1 MAGGNMENLKVDL
14 KKYLQA
20 ARAAAAM
27 NDFNGAKE
35 YLIHAAECTLML
47 AKESTGV
54 ARNKYL
60 ADYAN
65 LKSMLENLAAKQGGS
80 VGAVAKAPTVEQ
92 KPARAESAP
101 PIAPKPSIVPPAS
114 RPAGA
119 SGGVSPVP
127 PPKPVFAPSQSPSIP
142 KRPQTAASAPTSAP
156 KPIQESESPMQER
169 MEEKKPQAATSS
181 SKYGAQDHVTPR
193 KLDDYI
199 GQPDAVTAVRD
210 LIDAARVKMAPLPH
224 LIIYGSNGLGKTTF
238 AKIIANEL
246 GVGFTEL
253 NVTKA
258 TPEEMVSFLQKL
270 EPRDIL
276 FIDEIHTLP
285 LAVAESILYSAM
297 QDGRITYSE
306 GKGKSVKTVTVDLP
320 PFTLIGATTE
330 IGKLAKPFTHR
341 AITVRLQEYTDEVL
355 GGIVKSSLGKLGY
368 NITDALALSISK
380 RCRNNPRTANNTVK
394 RIADKA
400 LMRHVREYNL
410 FDQGPFT
417 TPESIRRLGI
427 QVSQEVIEEFFK
439 ESGIDAYGLE
449 SGDRELLSIII
460 NRYGGGPVGIDN
472 LARSMNESNNVLA
485 QKYEA
490 YLIKKGL
497 IRVDRDGRVAM
508 PEAYKV
514 LGLPVPESARAR
526 CGLEAEESKT
536 PEVSA
541 AIEQSAPA
549 PEKKS
554 RFDQIKVEA
563 LPYPDELK
571 CRKIEDLITYPANAG
586 VVAES
591 LDALFGEVEKPEVEV
606 KSTYEL
612 IVSFGNFTRT
622 MICDSKLESRFAM
635 ALVGTGYVQDI
646 KAQTL
651 EIPYISQ
658 ELASRRY
665 FPDFVIKDHKG
676 RIAVIEMKN
685 YEMVSYH
692 LNIDKYEHLRRYC
705 EARGFGYSEILKP
718 YDSDNYVSMEMLK
731 NAPINEALHR
741 HIIETIEKKAASGE
755 SPMFTEK
762 DFEAYCQSFGA
773 VDRSEVYTILLND
786 REIKNLDRVGKNFM
800 IEKS

>member
-1 MAGGNMENLKVDL
+1 MENLKLNL

-20 ARAAAAM
+20 ARAATAM
-27 NDFNGAKE
+27 NDFGGARE
-35 YLIHAAECTLML
+35 YLLHAAECTLLL
-47 AKESTGV
+47 AKA

-60 ADYAN
+60 SDYAD
-65 LKSMLENLAAKQGGS
+65 LKNMLEALIAKQD
-80 VGAVAKAPTVEQ
+80 A
-92 KPARAESAP
+92 AEKSA
-101 PIAPKPSIVPPAS
+101 ALA
-114 RPAGA
+114 AGA
-119 SGGVSPVP
+119 SKQPQMPSFGVGTEKWMGASISEKQDSQKPIIGAQPQAPIVSPPSVP
-127 PPKPVFAPSQSPSIP
+127 VSKTPSPMPQAPMPQKP
-142 KRPQTAASAPTSAP
+142 
-156 KPIQESESPMQER
+156 PIQKENVPNAQ
-169 MEEKKPQAATSS
+169 
-181 SKYGAQDHVTPR
+181 SKYGAQDHVSPR
-193 KLDDYI
+193 TLDDYI

-210 LIDAARVKMAPLPH
+210 LIDAARVKMSPLPH

-270 EPRDIL
+270 QPRDIL

-285 LAVAESILYSAM
+285 LAVAESVLYSAM
-297 QDGRITYSE
+297 QDGRIAYTE
-306 GKGKSVKTVTVDLP
+306 GKGKNVRNVTMDVP

-368 NITDALALSISK
+368 NISDELALSVSK

-400 LMRHVREYNL
+400 LMRHVREHNL
-410 FDQGPFT
+410 FDKGPFA
-417 TPESIRRLGI
+417 TPESIRKLGI
-427 QVSQEVIEEFFK
+427 HISREVIEEFFK

-449 SGDRELLSIII
+449 AGDRELLEIII
-460 NRYGGGPVGIDN
+460 HRYKGGPVGLDN
-472 LARSMNESNNVLA
+472 LARSMNESNNVIA

-514 LGLPVPESARAR
+514 LGLPVPE
-526 CGLEAEESKT
+526 GILERSGEERYSESKS
-536 PEVSA
+536 PISA
-541 AIEQSAPA
+541 AESASA
-549 PEKKS
+549 GGDKKS
-554 RFDQIKVEA
+554 RFDNIKLAA

-571 CRKIEDLITYPANAG
+571 CRKIEDLITYPENAAC
-586 VVAES
+586 VTDS
-591 LDALFGEVEKPEVEV
+591 LDALFGDVEKPEVEI

-612 IVSFGNFTRT
+612 CVEFKDFVRT

-665 FPDFVIKDHKG
+665 FPDFVIKDYKG

-705 EARGFGYSEILKP
+705 EAKGYGYSEILKP

-731 NAPINEALHR
+731 KASIDQALHQ
-741 HIIETIEKKAASGE
+741 HILKTIVAKEASGE
-755 SPMFTEK
+755 SPMFTEQ
-762 DFEAYCQSFGA
+762 DFADYCKAFGA
-773 VDRSEVYTILLND
+773 VDRSAVYTILLND
-786 REIKNLDRVGKNFM
+786 RSIKNVDRVGKNFM
-800 IEKS
+800 IQKT

>member
-1 MAGGNMENLKVDL
+1 MENLKLNL

-20 ARAAAAM
+20 ARAATAM
-27 NDFNGAKE
+27 NDFDGARE
-35 YLIHAAECTLML
+35 YLVHAAECTLML
-47 AKESTGV
+47 AKESNGV

-60 ADYAN
+60 SDYAN
-65 LKSMLENLAAKQGGS
+65 LKSMLESLVAKQR
-80 VGAVAKAPTVEQ
+80 GAVSASSSAPIPEQ
-92 KPARAESAP
+92 RPPYAEASKPA
-101 PIAPKPSIVPPAS
+101 
-114 RPAGA
+114 
-119 SGGVSPVP
+119 GVSPTPTKLVI
-127 PPKPVFAPSQSPSIP
+127 PPKPQTPA
-142 KRPQTAASAPTSAP
+142 RPQAPVYPQEASEQPQAPARPQAPTPQPQASAASA
-156 KPIQESESPMQER
+156 QESAQKTQSASVQ
-169 MEEKKPQAATSS
+169 

-193 KLDDYI
+193 TLDDYI

-258 TPEEMVSFLQKL
+258 TPEDMVSFLQKL

-276 FIDEIHTLP
+276 FIDEIHTIP
-285 LAVAESILYSAM
+285 LVVAESILYSAM
-297 QDGRITYSE
+297 QDGRITYTE
-306 GKGKSVKTVTVDLP
+306 GKGKNAKTVTMDIP

-368 NITDALALSISK
+368 GISDALALSVSR
-380 RCRNNPRTANNTVK
+380 RCRNNPRTANNNVK

-400 LMRHVREYNL
+400 LMRHVREHNL
-410 FDQGPFT
+410 FNQGPFT
-417 TPESIRRLGI
+417 TPESIRKLEI
-427 QVSQEVIEEFFK
+427 QISEEVIEEFFK

-449 SGDRELLSIII
+449 SGDRELLEIII
-460 NRYGGGPVGIDN
+460 HRYKGGPVGLDN
-472 LARSMNESNNVLA
+472 LARSMNESNNVIS

-508 PEAYKV
+508 PEAYRV
-514 LGLPVPESARAR
+514 LGLPVPDGIAERFNEERRPEEKSSSFAAESASVGAN
-526 CGLEAEESKT
+526 
-536 PEVSA
+536 
-541 AIEQSAPA
+541 
-549 PEKKS
+549 EKKS
-554 RFDQIKVEA
+554 RFDSIKVAA
-563 LPYPDELK
+563 LPFPDELK
-571 CRKIEDLITYPANAG
+571 CQKIEDLITYPENAG
-586 VVAES
+586 AVSDS
-591 LDALFGEVEKPEVEV
+591 LDDLFGDVEKPEVEI

-612 IVSFGNFTRT
+612 SVEFKDFSRT

-635 ALVGTGYVQDI
+635 ALVGTGYVLDI

-665 FPDFVIKDHKG
+665 FPDFVIKDYKG

-685 YEMVSYH
+685 YDMVSYH

-705 EARGFGYSEILKP
+705 EANGYGYSEVLKP

-731 NAPINEALHR
+731 NEKINEALHQ
-741 HIIETIEKKAASGE
+741 HILQTIENKAASAE
-755 SPMFTEK
+755 EPMFTER
-762 DFEAYCQSFGA
+762 DFEAYCKEFGR
-773 VDRSEVYTILLND
+773 VDRSAVYTILLND
-786 REIKNLDRVGKNFM
+786 RHIKNVDRVGKNFM
-800 IEKS
+800 IQKN